1 MHHVRRS
8 RALVAAVATIAVVT
22 GGAAAT
28 ATAGAAPE
36 PARRPAALIEP
47 TPADLLGDVAI
58 GRAVAVER
66 QAPGAPSSTVVLPGS

>member
-28 ATAGAAPE
+28 AGAAPE
-36 PARRPAALIEP
+36 PARRPAALTEP

-66 QAPGAPSSTVVLPGS
+66 EAPGAPSSTVVLPGS